1 MSDDSDR
8 WHITFNGE
16 IYNYASLRKD
26 LLASGC
32 RFRGQSDTEVLV
44 QGFAFWGFEAT
55 MARCNGMWAL
65 AAYDSRS
72 GRLYFS
78 RDRFGEKPLYLYR
91 PNGHT
96 LLFASELKALFEDP
110 FWCGT
115 LNHGALAH
123 FLDRSYIGAPPTVFS
138 QVRQLPPGHHAQ
150 WDGRNL
156 KEVSYW
162 SAYEVLDREEETHE
176 PLSYW
181 RERLESSLTQ
191 SVVQRTVADVPLGC
205 FLSGG
210 IDSSLMAALLQK
222 GRSKPLKT
230 YAIGFTSAE
239 FDESSY
245 AERVARHLGTDH
257 TTLMADEAALLDL
270 VPRLSNVYDEP
281 FADSSQLPTL
291 LVTRLARNHVTVAL
305 SGDGGDELFG
315 GYHRHIQAQG
325 SLKTLQRLPLVLR
338 QALGRMLGLLPRR
351 TYDALNRWVPE
362 KKRLSLFGEKI
373 HKLARLLQVQ
383 AGPQWYGALIQQGP
397 FPDVLKDDFATE
409 ASIPEFPW
417 QAQWSLMRNMML
429 HDVVGYLC
437 GDLLTKVDRSA
448 MAWSLETRVPFL
460 DPEVFSLA
468 SGLPERF
475 KVHQGQGKWLL
486 RQILYRYVPQEL
498 LDRPKAGFA
507 IPLNAWLRG
516 PLKDWVQDTLF
527 SQSALNVLDEGKTR
541 NLLAKFHKGA
551 GSPYT
556 LWNVLILAQWLQTH
570 HHRLSLR

>member
-1 MSDDSDR
+1 
-8 WHITFNGE
+8 
-16 IYNYASLRKD
+16 
-26 LLASGC
+26 
-32 RFRGQSDTEVLV
+32 
-44 QGFAFWGFEAT
+44 
-55 MARCNGMWAL
+55 
-65 AAYDSRS
+65 
-72 GRLYFS
+72 
-78 RDRFGEKPLYLYR
+78 
-91 PNGHT
+91 
-96 LLFASELKALFEDP
+96 
-110 FWCGT
+110 
-115 LNHGALAH
+115 
-123 FLDRSYIGAPPTVFS
+123 
-138 QVRQLPPGHHAQ
+138 
-150 WDGRNL
+150 
-156 KEVSYW
+156 
-162 SAYEVLDREEETHE
+162 
-176 PLSYW
+176 
-181 RERLESSLTQ
+181 
-191 SVVQRTVADVPLGC
+191 
-205 FLSGG
+205 
-210 IDSSLMAALLQK
+210 
-222 GRSKPLKT
+222 
-230 YAIGFTSAE
+230 
-239 FDESSY
+239 
-245 AERVARHLGTDH
+245 
-257 TTLMADEAALLDL
+257 
-270 VPRLSNVYDEP
+270 
-281 FADSSQLPTL
+281 
-291 LVTRLARNHVTVAL
+291 
-305 SGDGGDELFG
+305 
-315 GYHRHIQAQG
+315 
-325 SLKTLQRLPLVLR
+325 
-338 QALGRMLGLLPRR
+338 
-351 TYDALNRWVPE
+351 
-362 KKRLSLFGEKI
+362 
-373 HKLARLLQVQ
+373 LQVQ